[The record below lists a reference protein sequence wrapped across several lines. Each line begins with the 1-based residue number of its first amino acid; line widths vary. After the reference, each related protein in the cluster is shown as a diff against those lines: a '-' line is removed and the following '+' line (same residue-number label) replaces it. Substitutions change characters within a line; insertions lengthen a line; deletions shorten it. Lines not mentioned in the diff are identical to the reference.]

1 MNIHHFVNLQLQNLV
16 SIIKTMENFVW
27 FEAILVALW
36 LIGHPLCYIF
46 DLKVFENL
54 QIIHVV
60 SIYVICIIE
69 LICCII
75 LCPKI
80 KIPIP
85 DDSQQI
91 NVSKLKWER
100 RISNS
105 INQLLFFVSDLW
117 IILFVSHHLMWI
129 IFDSYSNRINNN
141 SNLETLWMHRNQIK
155 AQLAKKWVNK
165 TEKSRQNPSTI
176 VKIEHTKNNRMFCL
190 HEDSTARS
198 SIQKIRRRKTL
209 KFKLIQ

>member
-75 LCPKI
+75 LCSKI

-117 IILFVSHHLMWI
+117 IIL
-129 IFDSYSNRINNN
+129 
-141 SNLETLWMHRNQIK
+141 WMHRNQIK

-176 VKIEHTKNNRMFCL
+176 VKIEHTKNNRTFCL